1 MFWYR
6 LNFMDAQKMHQRK
19 FFMYIFRAYFI
30 QKLNEMVYEYFRN
43 KFDALR
49 NLVPFVQIKN
59 VKTPMEEWY
68 FLPNCASGNE
78 PRNT

>member
-49 NLVPFVQIKN
+49 NFVPFVQIKN

-68 FLPNCASGNE
+68 FLRNCASGNE